1 MPLFRHIEMMFGVG
15 IAKGMAVTLRNFVG
29 SYFEK
34 DRLITVQYPEER
46 SPLPENYRNFPFLVY
61 DGNDP
66 EAGLRCVACQ
76 ICEKECPPQ
85 CIYIIKSKDKKPD
98 YMAKPQFYP
107 AVFDIDISV
116 CMSCQICVEV
126 CPFEAIKMDKDF
138 ELSKRERFDAL
149 LMRKEDL
156 SKSNEYYRRIHPIE
170 AAAVDKNLAEA
181 VAAAE
186 AKKKAAAEAA
196 AKAAT
201 AKSAAPA
208 STASPPSADAS
219 ASSAGSATPAPGST
233 SAPGTKP
240 PETTN
245 S

>member
-46 SPLPENYRNFPFLVY
+46 SPLSENYRNFPFLVY

-156 SKSNEYYRRIHPIE
+156 SKSNEYYRQIHPIE

-186 AKKKAAAEAA
+186 AKKKAAAKAAA
-196 AKAAT
+196 AKVVAPQP
-201 AKSAAPA
+201 APA
-208 STASPPSADAS
+208 QPNESTAT
-219 ASSAGSATPAPGST
+219 TPEST
-233 SAPGTKP
+233 SATGSKP

-245 S
+245 G